1 MPNRVTQKDRDA
13 LRRDA
18 NALLLQ
24 TGTTDA
30 SVTEYLIEARGV
42 SRERARQAVAW
53 VLRRWRAKLI
63 ERRERW

>member
-1 MPNRVTQKDRDA
+1 MPNRVTKAERGA

-24 TGTTDA
+24 TGATDE
-30 SVTEYLIEARGV
+30 SVIQYLMEARGV
-42 SRERARQAVAW
+42 SRYRASQAVAW

-63 ERRERW
+63 ERRGQR